1 MRPVTSVKSG
11 GSVGPIDSVRL
22 VFGLLSVLVLTIIV
36 LPLVVTVFTAFNAGT
51 VTAFP
56 PQGWSL
62 RWFRNVVAQPELM
75 AGLRLSVL
83 LALASSAVSIVCGTM
98 AAVALSRL
106 EFRGRELIDSVLMSP
121 LIVPQVIVGLS
132 FLVFF
137 VRVDGVPHFSR
148 LLLMHSLLTIPYAA
162 RVVRASLARVNPRLE
177 EAAVGLGATPVGS
190 FLKVTVPQ
198 IRSGLFVAVFFCF
211 VVSFDNFTATAFL
224 GADGA
229 TLPVA
234 LYQYIDSQLDP
245 TVSAVAALMMLGTT
259 AFVLLAD
266 RAVGIHRIT

>member
-1 MRPVTSVKSG
+1 MKPARDPV
-11 GSVGPIDSVRL
+11 RA
-22 VFGLLSVLVLTIIV
+22 VFGIVSVVVLVIVV

-62 RWFRNVVAQPELM
+62 RWFRNVVEQAELM
-75 AGLRLSVL
+75 EGLRLSVV
-83 LALASSAVSIVCGTM
+83 LALASSAVSITLGT
-98 AAVALSRL
+98 AAAFALSRL
-106 EFRGRELIDSVLMSP
+106 EFRGREVIDSVLMSP

-132 FLVFF
+132 FLIFF
-137 VRVDGVPHFSR
+137 VKLDAASPFLR
-148 LLLMHSLLTIPYAA
+148 LLLLHSLLTIPYAM
-162 RVVRASLARVNPRLE
+162 RVVRAGLARVNPRLE
-177 EAAVGLGATPVGS
+177 EAAVGLGASRLRS
-190 FLKVTVPQ
+190 FLQVTLPQ

-224 GADGA
+224 AADGT

-234 LYQYIDSQLDP
+234 LYQYIDSRLDP

-259 AFVLLAD
+259 AFVLVAD
-266 RAVGIHRIT
+266 RTVGIHRIT